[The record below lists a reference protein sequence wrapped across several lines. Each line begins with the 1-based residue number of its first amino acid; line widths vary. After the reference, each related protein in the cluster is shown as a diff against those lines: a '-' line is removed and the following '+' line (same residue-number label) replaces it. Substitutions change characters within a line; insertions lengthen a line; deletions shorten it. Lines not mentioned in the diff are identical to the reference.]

1 MDLTYTYYALFSP
14 DTGDPT
20 ATNVAFP
27 DIFGGTTFGYGEE
40 EALYMAKDFLRSMLQ
55 IAPEQCMPPSSEEKL
70 RALFPDKRI
79 VPITVDV

>member
-1 MDLTYTYYALFSP
+1 
-14 DTGDPT
+14 
-20 ATNVAFP
+20 
-27 DIFGGTTFGYGEE
+27 
-40 EALYMAKDFLRSMLQ
+40 MAKDFLRSMLQ